1 VRRLRTW
8 RPLLRLAW
16 RNAVRSKGR
25 SALVLVM
32 IALPVLGV
40 VAADVVMQT
49 SDVNASEGLSRQL
62 GAADAR
68 VSFQKGINRVRQGV
82 DPDRDSSMGSGRGKA
97 PLLDVADVEEALG
110 REVRATEMHDA
121 SGRVPVDKGVASV
134 AVTQLDLGDP
144 ITDGIFEVEDGRV
157 PAADDE
163 VVVNRA
169 LASRGSFAVG
179 DPLEMGGRGTFTVV
193 GIGESSSYLDFPLVV
208 GPSDE
213 LGGKTHGSR
222 TLLVDAG
229 PVTWGDVRALNA
241 IGGTVLSRAVVLD
254 PPPDSELPAAVRGSQ
269 GTDDALLAVVALI
282 VVMALIEVVLLAGPA
297 FAVGAKRQSRVLA
310 LMAATGGTPQQTRR
324 AVLASGI
331 VLGGLGA
338 ALGVVL
344 GVALAFVA
352 MPVVQNFSNMWL
364 GPFEVPWLHLLGIAS
379 FGLVSALLA
388 AVVPAWI
395 AGKQDVVAVLAG
407 RRGDRP
413 AGLRSP
419 IVGLMLLALGIGGA
433 AYGARANGSG
443 EFFIAGAAIL
453 AVLGMVL
460 LVPVVV
466 AGLARLSTHLPLTL
480 RYAVRDA
487 ARHRTRTVPAVA
499 AVAATVCGVVAL
511 GIANAS
517 DSYAN
522 EATYSPMMP
531 IGNAALNAPSATKAD
546 WRALQ
551 DALEREL
558 PDSRVT
564 AVSGIATDFGSHG
577 FRDFEFRVPDRRF
590 LLESYSSAFGS
601 AVLVSDG
608 DYPEVLPEVSD
619 SDRARAQA
627 VLAEGGAVVFA
638 SQPSDARQVR
648 IAMRTYAGGADR
660 PEVERTTVPA
670 QVVVLPGST
679 APAQAVVSPEVAA
692 RLGDEAITAG
702 LFVDGSVSKEQERSA
717 REAVAGIQRHASLY
731 VERGYEGDDETMI
744 LLLVLGALGGLLMLG
759 GTLTATFLALSDAR
773 PDLAT
778 LAAVGASPRA
788 RRGVAASYAVVVGLV
803 GAVMGAAIGF
813 IPGVAVTY
821 PLTGQQGGVCTFTGS
836 GGASGCEPGTA
847 FPSHFLDVPWLLI
860 GTLVVALPLVTALVV
875 GLTTRSRLP
884 MVARLT

>member
-16 RNAVRSKGR
+16 RDAVRSKGR

-49 SDVNASEGLSRQL
+49 SDVNAGEGLSRQL

-97 PLLDVADVEEALG
+97 PLLGVADIEEALG
-110 REVRATEMHDA
+110 REVRATEMRDS

-134 AVTQLDLGDP
+134 AVTRLDLGDP
-144 ITDGIFEVEDGRV
+144 LTDGIFEVEEGRV

-169 LASRGSFAVG
+169 LASRGSFVVG

-193 GIGESSSYLDFPLVV
+193 GIGESSSYRDFPVVV

-213 LGGKTHGSR
+213 LAGRTQGSR

-241 IGGTVLSRAVVLD
+241 IGGTVLSRAVILD
-254 PPPDSELPAAVRGSQ
+254 PPPDAELPAAVRGSQ
-269 GTDDALLAVVALI
+269 GTDDALLAVGALI

-297 FAVGAKRQSRVLA
+297 FAVGARRQSRVLA

-338 ALGVVL
+338 ALGVAL

-352 MPVVQNFSNMWL
+352 MPVVQHFSNMWL

-413 AGLRSP
+413 AGVRSP
-419 IVGLMLLALGIGGA
+419 ILGLLLLAVGIGGA
-433 AYGARANGSG
+433 AYGARASGSG
-443 EFFIAGAAIL
+443 EFFIAGAAIF

-466 AGLARLSTHLPLTL
+466 AGLARLSSHLPLML
-480 RYAVRDA
+480 RYAARDA

-517 DSYAN
+517 DDYAN
-522 EATYSPMMP
+522 EATYTPMMP
-531 IGNAALNAPSATKAD
+531 VGNAALNVPSASKAD
-546 WRALQ
+546 WPALQ
-551 DALEREL
+551 RGLEGEL
-558 PDSRVT
+558 TDSRVT
-564 AVSGIATDFGSHG
+564 AVAGIATDSGPRG
-577 FRDFEFRVPDRRF
+577 YRDFEFRVAGRRF
-590 LLESYSSAFGS
+590 LLDSYASAFGS
-601 AVLVSDG
+601 TVLVSDG
-608 DYPEVLPEVSD
+608 AYPAILPEISD
-619 SDRARAQA
+619 SDRTRAEA
-627 VLAEGGAVVFA
+627 VLARGGAVAFS
-638 SQPSDARQVR
+638 SQPSDASQIRVT
-648 IAMRTYAGGADR
+648 MRTYTEGARR
-660 PEVERTTVPA
+660 PEVKRATVPG
-670 QVVVLPGST
+670 QVVVLPGAT
-679 APAQAVVSPEVAA
+679 APAQAVVSPKVAA
-692 RLGDEAITAG
+692 RLGEEVTTAG
-702 LFVDGSVSKEQERSA
+702 LFVDGSVTKEQERAAS
-717 REAVAGIQRHASLY
+717 EVVAGIQRNANLY
-731 VERGYEGDDETMI
+731 VERGYEGDDETLI

-778 LAAVGASPRA
+778 LSAIGASPRS

-803 GAVMGAAIGF
+803 GAVLGAAIGF
-813 IPGVAVTY
+813 IPGIAVTY
-821 PLTGQQGGVCTFTGS
+821 PLTGQQGCVITGS
-836 GGASGCEPGTA
+836 AVVNNCGAEVPT
-847 FPSHFLDVPWLLI
+847 HYLDVPWLLI
-860 GTLVVALPLVTALVV
+860 GALVVALPLLTALVV